1 MKILELPIYH
11 ITDVANLKAIVEDGG
26 LHCDATMQTREY
38 EGIGYNNIKERRLK
52 EIRVPCCGNRFVG
65 EFVPFYYCPRSPM
78 LFTINKGNTG
88 RPVGCQTS
96 IVHMVSSVGFAVDL
110 NRQWAV
116 SDGNAGA
123 YHTSFYGELDAIRSL
138 DWSAINANSWGGRQH
153 QKHAEFLV
161 ESFFPLSGFTEIGCH
176 GPNTAAQVAKILG
189 STYKPLISTRPQWY
203 Y

>member
-11 ITDVANLKAIVEDGG
+11 ITDVANLKAIVADGG
-26 LHCDATMQTREY
+26 LHSDATMQTRDY
-38 EGIGYNNIKERRLK
+38 EGIGYSNIKKRRLE

-78 LFTINKGNTG
+78 LYTINKGNTG
-88 RPVGCQTS
+88 RPVGCQTT
-96 IVHMVSSVGFAVDL
+96 IVHLVSRVGFAVDL
-110 NRQWAV
+110 GRQWAV

-123 YHTSFYGELDAIRSL
+123 YHTSFFGELDAVRSL
-138 DWSAINANSWGGRQH
+138 DWNAINADSWGGRQH

-161 ESFFPLSGFTEIGCH
+161 ESFFPFKGFTEIGCYDA
-176 GPNTAAQVAKILG
+176 NAAAQVATILG
-189 STYKPLISTRPQWY
+189 TAYKPLVSVKRKWY